1 MGILF
6 VLFAVL
12 CFSALYILIERSQ
25 KRQTDPM
32 GLNLVT
38 FAAGVLFSVVAAGGI
53 RSGHFPGLVLAT
65 GGAIGLGAGLGLLGI
80 TLAARS
86 GLSISIVNTGVSLS
100 LVVPIVLLWA
110 IYGEVPG
117 ARKSVG
123 LAFAAASILLI
134 QWERR

>member
-12 CFSALYILIERSQ
+12 CFSALYVLVERSQ
-25 KRQTDPM
+25 KCKADPM
-32 GLNLVT
+32 GLNLVA
-38 FAAGVLFSVVAAGGI
+38 FAAAALFSVVAAGGI
-53 RSGHFPGLVLAT
+53 RSGHFPGLLL
-65 GGAIGLGAGLGLLGI
+65 AIGGIIGLSAGLGLLGI
-80 TLAARS
+80 TLAVRS

-100 LVVPIVLLWA
+100 LVVPIVLSLA

-117 ARKSVG
+117 ARKAVG

-134 QWERR
+134 QRERR